1 MFLLAYYLAMNLL
14 LFMTK
19 KVQSSKLQIIGFESR
34 WPKSLGEDITKF
46 LNENNDLELI
56 DIKYSSFGF
65 LLNSNREE
73 NYSALIICKK
83 N

>member
-1 MFLLAYYLAMNLL
+1 LDTSAFFLICVPVILLAMNLL

-34 WPKSLGEDITKF
+34 WPKSLGEAITKF

-56 DIKYSSFGF
+56 NI
-65 LLNSNREE
+65 
-73 NYSALIICKK
+73 
-83 N
+83 

>member
-1 MFLLAYYLAMNLL
+1 MFPLAYYLAMNLL

-56 DIKYSSFGF
+56 DIKV
-65 LLNSNREE
+65 
-73 NYSALIICKK
+73 
-83 N
+83 

>member
-1 MFLLAYYLAMNLL
+1 
-14 LFMTK
+14 MTK
-19 KVQSSKLQIIGFESR
+19 KVQSSKLQVIGFESR
-34 WPKSLGEDITKF
+34 WPKSLAEAITKF

-56 DIKYSSFGF
+56 DIKYSSYGF
-65 LLNSNREE
+65 LLKSNREE